1 MSTSAAEEPAPARQA
16 ESPATAPAAREAR
29 LRAPLVGRL
38 PISRWFAIAAL
49 VLALATAAGIT
60 LGVIAIARLA
70 HARALVVNRLDPATT
85 AALRLSN
92 ALVNEETGVR
102 GYALTGQL
110 QFLAPYRSGRRD
122 ERRAVAQLRRLLP
135 PKEAAQVP
143 ADTAAVRRA
152 ISRWQQGYAQPE
164 IARIARRH
172 GRGLSSG
179 ADRAGMRRFDAVRSA
194 LTRQQADLAHVR
206 ADARARLAGAATFL
220 SSTFVAIAV
229 LLALSLVGVVVALR
243 YTVTRPLRRVGR
255 QVRRTAR
262 GDYQQEIVGD
272 GPRDV
277 VELAQDVE
285 AMRRRI
291 LDELG
296 ALRSIHDQLDEQAGE
311 LQRSNAEL
319 EQFAYVA
326 SHDLQEPLRK
336 VASFCQLIEQR
347 YDDQLDE
354 RGRQYIAFAVDGA
367 RRMQQL
373 INDLLTFSRVGRA
386 PVPSDVIACDDVLR
400 NALTSLAAAIEESGA
415 EIAAGPLP
423 PVRGEPAL
431 LAAVFQ
437 NLIGNAL
444 KFRGPERPR
453 VEIAAARDGDAW
465 LFTIADNGIGIEPQY
480 AERIFMIFQR
490 LHPKDVYAGTGIGLA
505 LSRKIVEYHGGR
517 IWLDTDA
524 GAGTTFRFTLPA
536 IQEADTV

>member
-1 MSTSAAEEPAPARQA
+1 VIPASREP
-16 ESPATAPAAREAR
+16 R
-29 LRAPLVGRL
+29 LHVPLVSRL
-38 PISRWFAIAAL
+38 GVSRWFAIAAL
-49 VLALATAAGIT
+49 VLALASAAGIT
-60 LGVIAIARLA
+60 LGVIAITRLS
-70 HARALVVNRLDPATT
+70 HARALVVDRLDPATT

-92 ALVNEETGVR
+92 AFVNEETGVR
-102 GYALTGQL
+102 GYALTGQA

-122 ERRAVAQLRRLLP
+122 ERASLAALRRLAP
-135 PKEAAQVP
+135 MGEDPQVRTDADAVEAA
-143 ADTAAVRRA
+143 AARWRA
-152 ISRWQQGYAQPE
+152 RYAAPG
-164 IARIARRH
+164 IARVARGAR
-172 GRGLSSG
+172 LSSAASRTG
-179 ADRAGMRRFDAVRSA
+179 KRLFDNVRANLA
-194 LTRQQADLAHVR
+194 RQQANLARVR
-206 ADARARLAGAATFL
+206 ADGRQRLKHAATFL
-220 SSTFVAIAV
+220 STTFIVIAV
-229 LLALSLVGVVVALR
+229 LLALGLVAGVVALR
-243 YTVTRPLRRVGR
+243 YTVSRPLRRVAR

-262 GDYQQEIVGD
+262 GDYAREIVGD
-272 GPRDV
+272 GPRDIV
-277 VELAQDVE
+277 DLAQDVE

-296 ALRSIHDQLDEQAGE
+296 SLRMIHEQLDEQTHE

-373 INDLLTFSRVGRA
+373 INDLLAFSRVGRA
-386 PVPSDVIACDDVLR
+386 PVPREAIDGGQVLR
-400 NALTSLAAAIEESGA
+400 HALASLTAAIEESDA
-415 EIAAGPLP
+415 EIVAGPLP
-423 PVRGEPAL
+423 QVRGEPSL

-444 KFRGPERPR
+444 KFRGAERPH
-453 VEIAAARDGDAW
+453 VEISAERDGDEW
-465 LFTIADNGIGIEPQY
+465 RFSVTDNGIGIEPQY

-490 LHPKDVYAGTGIGLA
+490 LHPKDAYAGTGIGLA
-505 LSRKIVEYHGGR
+505 LARKIVEYHGGR

-524 GAGTTFRFTLPA
+524 GPGTTFRFTLPA
-536 IQEADTV
+536 IQETDTV